1 MNKKGSNILFSKFLS
16 TSFKKDKIAV
26 FHRLHPEIIYLQKKE
41 WSNLLVSNKS
51 VNREIIKKLINRKLI
66 VDNLQEEKKEIK
78 KLQSKINYELDTLY
92 LVLTRS
98 CNFKCSYCPFSC
110 SSKNS
115 KGEDL
120 MSIATAKKGI
130 DLWQRLI
137 GKYNTSKQYTV
148 ILYGGEPFLNIKTL
162 EWVLSY
168 IEKLKQLGKLPKKNL
183 QVMADTNGALLDEE
197 IIKML
202 KKYNVAVTVA
212 LDGIAKF
219 NDRYRLGDKKGGTFD
234 DVFKNIILLKK
245 HKVLTYVSMMAIP
258 HKWNRK
264 LVINFCGFLKKY
276 GIKMLGIN
284 LLRGDQSEFIKQFFS
299 VDSISKYQK
308 WAVKFMIDFWKLSQ
322 KIGVLECQIEKKK
335 NLFKLKE
342 LPRLDC
348 GGFGSHVVVQPNGEV
363 GFCPWSHKYNIGNL
377 KDCLAVLKS
386 KLNTTKV
393 KYKNLIPLYN
403 SKCLKCEAISIC
415 GGKCIWDYEK
425 KRKFSKQS
433 ISKDDEQ
440 CIFTKKVFN
449 YFVWSYPDILKNINA
464 KK

>member
-1 MNKKGSNILFSKFLS
+1 M
-16 TSFKKDKIAV
+16 
-26 FHRLHPEIIYLQKKE
+26 
-41 WSNLLVSNKS
+41 LVSNKS

-258 HKWNRK
+258 HK
-264 LVINFCGFLKKY
+264 
-276 GIKMLGIN
+276 
-284 LLRGDQSEFIKQFFS
+284 
-299 VDSISKYQK
+299 
-308 WAVKFMIDFWKLSQ
+308 
-322 KIGVLECQIEKKK
+322 
-335 NLFKLKE
+335 
-342 LPRLDC
+342 
-348 GGFGSHVVVQPNGEV
+348 
-363 GFCPWSHKYNIGNL
+363 
-377 KDCLAVLKS
+377 
-386 KLNTTKV
+386 
-393 KYKNLIPLYN
+393 
-403 SKCLKCEAISIC
+403 
-415 GGKCIWDYEK
+415 
-425 KRKFSKQS
+425 
-433 ISKDDEQ
+433 
-440 CIFTKKVFN
+440 
-449 YFVWSYPDILKNINA
+449 
-464 KK
+464 